1 MSEGNGVEAITLEP
15 LPIDDTDEIA
25 ELKAALAARDER
37 IVELEQRAYRDTL
50 TALPRRAVL
59 EAWVEN
65 EIRRRRRFGLIFIDL
80 DGFKEVND
88 TRGHAVGDRLL
99 KQVAD
104 ALHDNIRDGDLAIRL
119 GGDEFAVAIRDA
131 FAVNQTA
138 ERLRTAAEWELRIY
152 GAGMSLGV
160 AIYPE
165 CATTL
170 PELMAVADRLMY
182 ADKSRRR

>member
-1 MSEGNGVEAITLEP
+1 MSEGNGVDAIALEP
-15 LPIDDTDEIA
+15 LPFDDSDEIA

-37 IVELEQRAYRDTL
+37 IAELEQRAYTDTL
-50 TALPRRAVL
+50 TSLPRRAVL
-59 EAWVEN
+59 QAWVEN
-65 EIRRRRRFGLIFIDL
+65 EIRRRRRFALIVIDL

-88 TRGHAVGDRLL
+88 TRGHAAGDRLL
-99 KQVAD
+99 RQVAD

-131 FAVNQTA
+131 FAANQTA
-138 ERLRTAAEWELRIY
+138 ERLRTAAEWELRVY

-165 CATTL
+165 CATSL
-170 PELMAVADRLMY
+170 ADLMRIADERMY
-182 ADKSRRR
+182 FEKSKRR